1 MSSAAATDE
10 GVVEGVTRE
19 DVEAQRRCV
28 TRMAG
33 RTRRFI
39 MCGCMSLESGKGG
52 GSEAFA
58 RGLKKGNEERHGGQF
73 VFERAECAPKT

>member
-19 DVEAQRRCV
+19 EVEAQRRCV
-28 TRMAG
+28 MRMAG

-39 MCGCMSLESGKGG
+39 MGGSMSVENGKGG
-52 GSEAFA
+52 GWEAFA
-58 RGLKKGNEERHGGQF
+58 RG
-73 VFERAECAPKT
+73 